1 MIALIVIVMARM
13 IALIVIV
20 MAVLGVVSI
29 SRGCR
34 WDYRWFKKQRNPG
47 KCWKICDEIRIWK
60 DADIQKKLKTK
71 KKREMFLEKI
81 MSIEEDIKLY
91 QKDKKEFLSEL
102 NKDGQ
107 NKDNQNSMKDFMD
120 DNLNILKSIE
130 SN

>member
-1 MIALIVIVMARM
+1 
-13 IALIVIV
+13 
-20 MAVLGVVSI
+20 
-29 SRGCR
+29 
-34 WDYRWFKKQRNPG
+34 
-47 KCWKICDEIRIWK
+47 
-60 DADIQKKLKTK
+60 
-71 KKREMFLEKI
+71 MFLEKI

-130 SN
+130 KQLTEEINRLPENSKEQWETIAKDMKSGCLR